1 MEIPTLEQSR
11 DATVQGEA
19 SVSGLEWLR
28 IGGVALAVRDLDR
41 VATFYRE
48 VIGLELIAQAGGV
61 VRLGVAGTA
70 FLDLLHRPD
79 ALPDDP
85 ATAGL
90 FHTAFLLP
98 SRADLGSWL
107 AHFGQLGQRLDGA
120 ADHLVS
126 EAVYLRDP
134 EGNGIEV
141 YADRPRA
148 QWRWRDDG
156 EGRRV
161 EMANR
166 PLDAQG
172 LLRAAT
178 PRAGAPDG
186 THIGHV
192 HLRVGSIGDA
202 RRFYGDALG
211 MDVTALW
218 ENAAFLSTGGYHHR
232 IAANTWSSA
241 GTGPRDP
248 ARAGLASVTL
258 DIADAAALA
267 GIVQRTGLAGPSLS
281 GLDLN
286 DPWGTMLQLRLAA
299 SCGSLTSPPNQQ

>member
-1 MEIPTLEQSR
+1 MRTPTLELPL
-11 DATVQGEA
+11 DNDVQVPESTGRPEP
-19 SVSGLEWLR
+19 LR
-28 IGGVALAVRDLDR
+28 IGGVTLAVHDLDR

-48 VIGLELIAQAGGV
+48 VIGLELIAREDRV
-61 VRLGVAGTA
+61 VRLGAGGAA

-98 SRADLGSWL
+98 SRADLGGWL
-107 AHFGQLGQRLDGA
+107 AHLGQTGQRLDGA

-126 EAVYLRDP
+126 EAAYLRDP

-148 QWRWRDDG
+148 EWRWRDDG
-156 EGRRV
+156 QGRRV

-166 PLDAQG
+166 PLDVQG

-178 PRAGAPDG
+178 PWTGAPHG

-192 HLRVGSIGDA
+192 HLRVGDISEA

-211 MDVTALW
+211 MNLTAAW
-218 ENAAFLSTGGYHHR
+218 DSAAFLSTGGYHHH
-232 IAANTWSSA
+232 IAVNTWSSA
-241 GTGPRDP
+241 GAGLRAP
-248 ARAGLASVTL
+248 ARAGLDSVTL
-258 DIADAAALA
+258 EIADEPTLA
-267 GIVQRTGLAGPSLS
+267 GIRQRAGSTGHNLS
-281 GLDLN
+281 
-286 DPWGTMLQLRLAA
+286 DPWGTTLQLRLVEPC
-299 SCGSLTSPPNQQ
+299 SPLTSPPNRV

>member
-1 MEIPTLEQSR
+1 MGTSTLEPS
-11 DATVQGEA
+11 DAAAVHGA
-19 SVSGLEWLR
+19 APAAGSEWLR
-28 IGGVALAVRDLDR
+28 IGGVTLAVRDLDR
-41 VATFYRE
+41 VATFYRD
-48 VIGLELIAQAGGV
+48 VIGLELIAQEDGAA
-61 VRLGVAGTA
+61 RLGVAGTA

-85 ATAGL
+85 VTAGL

-107 AHFGQLGQRLDGA
+107 AHFGRLGHRLDGA

-148 QWRWRDDG
+148 QWHWRD
-156 EGRRV
+156 EGKERRV

-166 PLDAQG
+166 PIDTPG
-172 LLRAAT
+172 LLSAAT
-178 PRAGAPDG
+178 PWAAAPGG

-192 HLRVGSIGDA
+192 HLRVGDISEA

-211 MDVTALW
+211 LDVTAIW
-218 ENAAFLSTGGYHHR
+218 DSAAFLSSGGYHHH

-241 GTGPRDP
+241 GASPRDP
-248 ARAGLASVTL
+248 ARAGLAAVTL
-258 DIADAAALA
+258 DVADEAAWGGIAR
-267 GIVQRTGLAGPSLS
+267 RTGLTGRSLS
-281 GLDLN
+281 
-286 DPWGTMLQLRLAA
+286 DPWGTTLQLRAA
-299 SCGSLTSPPNQQ
+299 